1 MPSWSHEGSCAG
13 AVSLRS
19 GAASSSL
26 LLIYFAFFSGGSGK
40 APPTSTSTTTTQH
53 ATVTAEH
60 FPKHSPLN
68 PDWKGSGR
76 AVTLGFGGDVHFA
89 GAVGVNLAKDPSTA
103 LGTTIPQLF
112 AGSQLTMVNLESVVT
127 DGSVCPEP
135 QSKPYIF
142 DAPASAI
149 TALKSANISV
159 VTEGNDHG
167 LDCGPQGL
175 SQNLTIAHQAGY
187 PVIGIGNNAAQA
199 FAPYRVTIN
208 GQRIAIIAA
217 TQVIAD
223 NLVSTWTAS
232 STQPGVA
239 SAIDPTQLVRE
250 VQQVRQTA
258 DTVIVYVHWGTEAQA
273 CPNPQQE
280 PLAQQLV
287 KAGADVVIGADTHV
301 LLGGRLPR
309 QRVRRLRTRE
319 LRLLRQQS
327 AGDEQRVP
335 DRHGRGPPHHERRVP
350 AGHDPVGTATTA
362 DRCTCGGGRP
372 ELECGPQLHQP
383 VRHPGNK
390 PRHHARRNGGLRC
403 AAHHG
408 DHHDDG
414 PELRG
419 DDYHHDDG
427 RIGIVADGR
436 RKRVGHDDDHDD
448 DPSHDHDVSHPQRR
462 LSATHADGRPSVSA
476 PSRTLVRHPRAAPV
490 PLGR

>member
-1 MPSWSHEGSCAG
+1 MRRRRQFAVGG
-13 AVSLRS
+13 AF
-19 GAASSSL
+19 L
-26 LLIYFAFFSGGSGK
+26 LLVLIYFAFFSGGSGK
-40 APPTSTSTTTTQH
+40 APPSTSTSTPTTQH

-76 AVTLGFGGDVHFA
+76 TVTMGFGGDVHFA

-112 AGSQLTMVNLESVVT
+112 AGSQLAMVNLESVVT
-127 DGSVCPEP
+127 NNSVCPEP

-142 DAPASAI
+142 DAPATAI

-175 SQNLTIAHQAGY
+175 SQNLTIAHQASY

-199 FAPYRVTIN
+199 FAPYRITIN

-217 TQVIAD
+217 TQVISD

-250 VQQVRQTA
+250 VQQVRKTA

-301 LLGGRLPR
+301 LLGGGYLGSAYVDYGLGNFAFYDNNPPETNSGSLIVTAEGRHITNVVFRPATILSGLP
-309 QRVRRLRTRE
+309 QPLTGAPAAAAV
-319 LRLLRQQS
+319 QS
-327 AGDEQRVP
+327 WNAARGCTNLSVTP
-335 DRHGRGPPHHERRVP
+335 ATSLATMHGETVAFVAPP
-350 AGHDPVGTATTA
+350 ATATTTTA
-362 DRCTCGGGRP
+362 AASSGATTTTTTAGSGSSSTGGGSGSGTTTTTP
-372 ELECGPQLHQP
+372 
-383 VRHPGNK
+383 
-390 PRHHARRNGGLRC
+390 
-403 AAHHG
+403 
-408 DHHDDG
+408 
-414 PELRG
+414 
-419 DDYHHDDG
+419 
-427 RIGIVADGR
+427 
-436 RKRVGHDDDHDD
+436 
-448 DPSHDHDVSHPQRR
+448 
-462 LSATHADGRPSVSA
+462 ATTTTSP
-476 PSRTLVRHPRAAPV
+476 TLNA
-490 PLGR
+490 G